1 MKIRR
6 AYKFRLYPNKDQQEV
21 FAKQFGCCRFVYNYF
36 LRERIDYYIAN
47 KSGDGKKGL
56 NYYDTSQMLTDL
68 KHKPDYTWLSEI
80 NSQSLQQSLRDL
92 DTAYVNFFKRRA
104 SFPRFKSK
112 RGKQSFRV
120 PQRFWIKDGKLR
132 LPKVPGLVSMTI
144 HRPITG
150 KMKHVVISQTK
161 TDKYFASILCE
172 DEILEPEY
180 NGDII
185 GIDLGLKDFI
195 VTSKGE
201 RVKAPQYLRKAE
213 KRLRRLQRRLSRC
226 KKGSNGWE
234 KARLVL
240 ARQHEKV
247 KNQRNDFLHKLT
259 RKLVNENQVIYAE
272 SLAVKNMMRNHCLAK
287 SIADAGWGEFIR
299 QLSYKG
305 KWYGCQISQVDRFF
319 PSSKRCHH
327 CGYINGL
334 LKLSDREWVCPE
346 CGVIHDRDENAA
358 INIELFGTAG
368 VAGTHAGGED
378 VRPTALSLAASS
390 KPEAQAL

>member
-1 MKIRR
+1 MKIKR
-6 AYKFRLYPNKDQQEV
+6 AYKFRLYPNKEQREA
-21 FAKQFGCCRFVYNYF
+21 FTKHFGCCRFVYNYF
-36 LRERIDYYIAN
+36 LRRRIDYYMMN
-47 KSGDGKKGL
+47 RNGDGKKGL
-56 NYYDTSQMLTDL
+56 NYYDTSQMLTNL
-68 KHKPDYTWLSEI
+68 KYEPDYIWLNEI
-80 NSQSLQQSLRDL
+80 NSQALQQSLRDL

-104 SFPRFKSK
+104 NFPRFKSR

-120 PQRFWIKDGKLR
+120 PQQFWIEDGKLR
-132 LPKVPGLVSMTI
+132 LPKIPSLVSMTI
-144 HRPITG
+144 HRPVVG
-150 KMKHVVISQTK
+150 RMKHVVISQTK
-161 TDKYFASILCE
+161 TNKYFASIFCE
-172 DEILEPEY
+172 VEISEPEY
-180 NGDII
+180 SGSVI

-213 KRLRRLQRRLSRC
+213 KRLKRLQRVLSRR
-226 KKGSNGWE
+226 KRGSGGRE
-234 KARLVL
+234 RARVAF

-247 KNQRNDFLHKLT
+247 RNQRNDFLHKLT
-259 RKLVNENQVIYAE
+259 RRLVDENQVIYAE

-305 KWYGCQISQVDRFF
+305 EWYGCQINKIDRFF

-334 LKLSDREWVCPE
+334 LKLSDRKWVCSG
-346 CGVIHDRDENAA
+346 CGIIHDRDENAA

-368 VAGTHAGGED
+368 AAETYASRED
-378 VRPTALSLAASS
+378 IRRSSENAASL
-390 KPEAQAL
+390 KLEV